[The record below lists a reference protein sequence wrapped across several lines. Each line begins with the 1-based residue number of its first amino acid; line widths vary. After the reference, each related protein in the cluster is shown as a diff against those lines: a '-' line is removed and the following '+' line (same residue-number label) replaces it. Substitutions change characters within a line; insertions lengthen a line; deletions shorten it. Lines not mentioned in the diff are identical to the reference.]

1 MNTII
6 KGMPDKSR
14 TTALKV
20 AATLLLANGLSGCIV
35 AIPPALQAA
44 SFALD
49 GLSYVTTGKSVTDHA
64 ISAVADRD
72 CAMFR
77 ALNGEAICS
86 KDVQLAEL
94 DALERRL
101 DSPNAVVI
109 AKTIVPAR
117 DDAVFQRAS
126 ANMAASGNV
135 DADEVLDD
143 ESFDLPNMKVAQG
156 PAL

>member
-1 MNTII
+1 MNKVTISIPI
-6 KGMPDKSR
+6 KSPAP
-14 TTALKV
+14 ALKI
-20 AATLLLANGLSGCIV
+20 AAVVLLANGLSGCII

-49 GLSYVTTGKSVTDHA
+49 GLSYATTGKSVTDHA

-72 CAMFR
+72 CAMIR

-94 DALERRL
+94 DSLERRL
-101 DSPNAVVI
+101 KSPNAVVI
-109 AKTIVPAR
+109 AKSVVPAR
-117 DDAVFQRAS
+117 DDADFQRAS
-126 ANMAASGNV
+126 ASLAANGDV

-143 ESFDLPNMKVAQG
+143 GWQDLPNMKVAQG
-156 PAL
+156 PML